1 MNYGEHL
8 ENVFSICENKSV
20 LEIGAFRGYIS
31 QFIEK
36 SNPHTFYVIEPNPY
50 AAKEGVFVGT
60 ANDYYKD
67 ECPTVD
73 IVILMGVLYHLHS
86 PLHLLEQIIN
96 KSKPKTI
103 IIENTISRFEMGFN
117 KELYNVAGNAFS
129 DKDIDT
135 PLEWHITLPQHY
147 YNDVMNEAGYKTDYI
162 ISNYDH
168 LYIDEDHKTEKTKKT
183 CWLGVYTR

>member
-31 QFIEK
+31 QFIQK
-36 SNPHTFYVIEPNPY
+36 SNPHTHHIIEPNPY
-50 AAKEGVFVGT
+50 AAKYGAIVST
-60 ANDYYKD
+60 ANDYYKG
-67 ECPTVD
+67 EVPTVD

-103 IIENTISRFEMGFN
+103 II
-117 KELYNVAGNAFS
+117 
-129 DKDIDT
+129 
-135 PLEWHITLPQHY
+135 TL
-147 YNDVMNEAGYKTDYI
+147 
-162 ISNYDH
+162 
-168 LYIDEDHKTEKTKKT
+168 
-183 CWLGVYTR
+183 